1 MYYLKRIE
9 VNMKTSKK
17 IWNQFN
23 KEILLYIIIGI
34 VVSLLGAVNIF
45 YFQQLLDSF
54 TTGFDIKVIFSYS
67 ITILLVPILS
77 YLEQGP
83 KTNLSNGI
91 YYFLKREA
99 LEKVSKITYS
109 EYIKLGSGALL
120 QKIETG
126 SNAGRN
132 IYLNFY
138 SRIVRE
144 LLPEAGFN
152 LFFIALIDKKLI
164 PAILIGYILIF
175 IVTRFLLKV
184 LQKLKEQS
192 LLSEEQL
199 NGALIRGIIEMVT
212 FRINRRY
219 KKEVNHYQKMS
230 SEVTSNV
237 TKMTLIHEFFFA
249 FFALLV
255 AAIKVVIIILFFKG
269 DISVSLGGLVALIAY
284 VDRIYS
290 PIAIFNVIFIEFHLN
305 SVSYQRLEEFYNLP
319 DDENLF
325 IDSKKLDKIES
336 INLNEVSVAFDSK
349 QVLTNVNLVF
359 DKKKYGLIGESGSG
373 KSTLVKLILG
383 LIKPTTGNVC
393 VGNRKLNG
401 VNLQD
406 YYEHVFYL
414 SQDVAIFQGSLRE
427 NIVFDKDIADN
438 TIKNILN
445 KCQLSEFFTSLPN
458 GLDTPIGER
467 GANISG
473 GEKQRIAFA
482 RLFFSDAEI
491 VILDEATSA
500 LDEETEERILSEI
513 NSSLNDKI
521 VIMITHRPKNLAFVD
536 KIIDLNSFQ
545 K

>member
-1 MYYLKRIE
+1 
-9 VNMKTSKK
+9 MKTSKK
-17 IWNQFN
+17 IWKQFN
-23 KEILLYIIIGI
+23 TEILLYTTIGI
-34 VVSLLGAVNIF
+34 VVSLLGAVNIY
-45 YFQQLLDSF
+45 YFQKLLDSF
-54 TTGFDIKVIFSYS
+54 TTGFDIKIIFVYS
-67 ITILLVPILS
+67 VTILLVPILS
-77 YLEQGP
+77 YLEQAP

-91 YYFLKREA
+91 YYFLKTEA
-99 LEKVSKITYS
+99 LEKVSRISYS

-152 LFFIALIDKKLI
+152 LFFIALINKKLL
-164 PAILIGYILIF
+164 PAILIGYVLVF
-175 IVTRFLLKV
+175 IVTRVLLKV
-184 LQKLKEQS
+184 LQKLKQQT

-199 NGALIRGIIEMVT
+199 NGTLIRGLIEMVT

-255 AAIKVVIIILFFKG
+255 AAIKVAIIFLFFKG
-269 DISVSLGGLVALIAY
+269 YISVSLGGLVALIAY

-290 PIAIFNVIFIEFHLN
+290 PIAIFNVIFVEYHLD
-305 SVSYQRLEEFYNLP
+305 SVSYQRLEEFYDLP

-325 IDSKKLDKIES
+325 INSEKLDEIES
-336 INLNEVSVAFDSK
+336 ISLNNVSLAFDNN

-359 DKKKYGLIGESGSG
+359 DKKKYGLIGESGAG
-373 KSTLVKLILG
+373 KSTLIKLVLG
-383 LIKPTTGNVC
+383 LIKPTGGNVYI
-393 VGNRKLNG
+393 GNRKLSET
-401 VNLQD
+401 NLQD

-414 SQDVAIFQGSLRE
+414 SQDIAIFQGSLRE
-427 NIVFDKDIADN
+427 NIIFDKDISDDM
-438 TIKNILN
+438 IKNVLK
-445 KCQLSEFFTSLPN
+445 KCQLSEFLTSLPN

-482 RLFFSDAEI
+482 HLFFSDAEI

-513 NSSLNDKI
+513 KSSLENKI
-521 VIMITHRPKNLAFVD
+521 VIMITHRPKNLVFVD
-536 KIIDLNSFQ
+536 KIIDLNLLQ
-545 K
+545 Q